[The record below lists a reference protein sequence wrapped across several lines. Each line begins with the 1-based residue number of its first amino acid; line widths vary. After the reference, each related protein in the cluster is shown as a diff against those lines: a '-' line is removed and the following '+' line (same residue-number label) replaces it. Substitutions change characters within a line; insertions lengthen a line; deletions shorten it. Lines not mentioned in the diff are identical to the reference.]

1 MLKCPSPCEYFKSV
15 EVDLIKLHRK
25 VKHQMRI
32 YVAFQHR
39 GQDNNW
45 RTEVNHVSMVFKPY
59 PNNCHQTSQNQTSG
73 LQQAGFCIQG
83 KGALGLEKVDHVS
96 VITEN
101 FSY

>member
-1 MLKCPSPCEYFKSV
+1 MLKCPSLCDYFKSV
-15 EVDLIKLHRK
+15 EVDLIKLHQNI
-25 VKHQMRI
+25 KHQMRI

-39 GQDNNW
+39 GQNYIW

-59 PNNCHQTSQNQTSG
+59 PSKCYQTSQNETSG
-73 LQQAGFCIQG
+73 LQQAGFNIQG
-83 KGALGLEKVDHVS
+83 KVELGLEKVDHVS